1 MMRDRVAAELNKE
14 ITIIF
19 IFLYNCDRYEDS
31 GHFTS
36 NSGPDTLTVTL
47 FLLAQLDSQ
56 LNNHIEST
64 YRVQVQN
71 VKRVGGVCEGRF
83 SNKKKNMC

>member
-36 NSGPDTLTVTL
+36 NSGPDTLTVTH
-47 FLLAQLDSQ
+47 FTHIHTHVGSFT
-56 LNNHIEST
+56 NHSIIIHGFNEC
-64 YRVQVQN
+64 REV
-71 VKRVGGVCEGRF
+71 E
-83 SNKKKNMC
+83 KKL